1 MSKLSSSYNQNRQM
15 VWLIIV
21 IVVAIIALIHIINGF
36 VLEENGS
43 QNTIAQEK
51 NEVIIDNKNYSV
63 ITQTTVKTD
72 VSSTIDEFISYCN
85 NGEIEN
91 AYNLLSDECK
101 EILYPS
107 IEDFTNK
114 YFQKLFA
121 EKQTYTYQ
129 AWITNN
135 GSYTYKVDFFEDMLA
150 TGQASTSSITD
161 YYTVVVEQNG
171 QYKLNINKFI
181 GIDEINKLET
191 KNDITLI
198 ISRKRIYMNYE
209 TYEIEINN
217 YSENEIMLDRLQEP
231 KTVYVENEKEQ
242 KYYWYGHE
250 IIEEDVTVSRMQKQ
264 KIEVKINKP
273 YKTKNQTIK
282 IVFSNIMLNENN
294 TMEMS
299 VVL

>member
-15 VWLIIV
+15 VWLIIL
-21 IVVAIIALIHIINGF
+21 IVVAILALIHIINGF

-43 QNTIAQEK
+43 QNIIAQEK
-51 NEVIIDNKNYSV
+51 NETIINNKNYSV
-63 ITQTTVKTD
+63 ITQTTVKPD
-72 VSSTIDEFISYCN
+72 VSSTIDKFISYCN

-107 IEDFTNK
+107 IEDFINK
-114 YFQKLFA
+114 YFKKLFA
-121 EKQTYTYQ
+121 EKQTYVYQ
-129 AWITNN
+129 AWITSN
-135 GSYTYKVDFFEDMLA
+135 GSYTYRVDFIEDMLA

-217 YSENEIMLDRLQEP
+217 NSTKKIMLDTLQNP
-231 KTVYVENEKEQ
+231 NTVYVENEKEQ
-242 KYYWYGHE
+242 KYYWYSHE
-250 IIEEDVTVSRMQKQ
+250 IIEEDVYVKGMQRQ

-273 YKTKNQTIK
+273 YKAKNQTIK